1 MKNKLPGFILCLFT
15 LFTYAQSNQVSVRK
29 DSDGMRLMVDG
40 KPFMING
47 MNWDYFPIGTNY
59 SYSLWNQSEDVIQA
73 ALDAE
78 MSMLKNMGVNTVRMY
93 TGVPP
98 KWITYIYET
107 YGIYTMLNH
116 SFGRYGLTINGAWVA
131 VTDYRDSSTKSLL
144 MSEVTRLAQEYK
156 STPGLLLFLLGNEN
170 NYGLFWAGAETEDFP
185 DDEQRINFIG
195 ESRGRPMY
203 KLMNEAAVKMKEID
217 SSHPVAI
224 CNGDLLFAE
233 IVAEEC
239 KNVDIYGVNM
249 YRGISFTDA
258 FDRVKNELNMP
269 IMFTEF
275 GADAYNAKENDED
288 QASQAYYN
296 LGNWKEIY
304 ENAAGLGKA
313 GNSIGGFTFQFSDG
327 WWKYGQ
333 TKNLDVHDTN
343 ASWANGGYQYDFQ
356 EGENNMNEEWFGIC
370 AKGQTNSRGLYN
382 LYPRASYYALQEA
395 HSFDVYASDASLK
408 EIEEHFS
415 NISIA
420 NAVMKARGD
429 KASLLGEGGGKIRV
443 SEIRAEF
450 STFNTG
456 GKMTTTER
464 PDLNNLGYPN
474 KEGFDRME
482 SYFIG
487 IEAKP
492 EASVRANV
500 VFNILGNVAENP
512 INEIFYEN
520 RGRAQTFIAQNGTA
534 VTTNPNRVQVYQ
546 ASYNWDSKYFRLD
559 GFYRTGHYHWGYEG
573 DFFGLYPEAN
583 YGPNIDIYGGF
594 APNGFEIEG
603 KKFLNG
609 LKVAFGPELWW
620 GANPAILLKYTK
632 EFKGIEF
639 TGVFH
644 EDLEEPGSA
653 VSSIAVPQPKTRR
666 ASIYAHKKY
675 GKLGVEL
682 GGLWGGDPL
691 VGREFQVVRG
701 ESGNYQVLE
710 DEVLNSDTWGGK
722 MKLTYEGGRFNWY
735 GQASSRGLVAN
746 AGGDYT
752 QTFTGWRLKDFGSGN
767 VNNVFTGFTYNIGKF
782 QIAPNGMWQKPI
794 IDPIPGDAPAPARL
808 RNILDDPFVVR
819 SNRETRAAELLI
831 TFDPTPGSWMYEWDN
846 DRAEDAELAVSL
858 GFVYWNLPTS
868 QDAAVI
874 FPGDGRVPSAA
885 AGAAPAEDLWEV
897 NARIVSKLSPEL
909 GIIANIYGGTG
920 QANGG
925 SGDADA
931 AVNRKIERYGGTLRA
946 IYKKVKFQSH
956 VKVNDWGPF
965 DYHRD
970 FNLTFPLQ
978 LMADISTSISKPD
991 WFLLPSTQLGMR
1003 FTWRS
1008 LNQFSPRYAPA
1019 YTVDEL
1025 LGTIVPNPTAPGFGN
1040 GNEWEIR
1047 TYLHINLGR

>member
-1 MKNKLPGFILCLFT
+1 MKKILLLFVFSLIGT
-15 LFTYAQSNQVSVRK
+15 FTFAQSESVSVVRDAEGMKLVVGGK
-29 DSDGMRLMVDG
+29 D
-40 KPFMING
+40 FMING

-59 SYSLWNQSEDVIQA
+59 SYSLWNQPEDVIQA

-116 SFGRYGLTINGAWVA
+116 SFGRYGLTIKGSWVA
-131 VTDYRDSSTKSLL
+131 ITDYRDADTKALL
-144 MSEVTRLAQEYK
+144 LSEVTQLARDYK
-156 STPGLLLFLLGNEN
+156 DTPGLLLFLLGNEN

-185 DDEQRINFIG
+185 DDEERINFIG

-203 KLMNEAAVKMKEID
+203 NLMNEAAVRMKAID
-217 SSHPVAI
+217 GSHPVAI

-258 FDRVKNELNMP
+258 FDRVKNELDMP

-275 GADAYNAKENDED
+275 GADAYNAKENAED

-296 LGNWKEIY
+296 LGNWREIY

-333 TKNLDVHDTN
+333 TKNLDIHDNN
-343 ASWANGGYQYDFQ
+343 ASWANGGYQSDFQ

-382 LYPRASYYALQEA
+382 LYPRASYYVLKEA
-395 HSFDVYASDASLK
+395 HSYDVYGENASLAD
-408 EIEEHFS
+408 IDDHFS
-415 NISIA
+415 NIIIT
-420 NAVMKARGD
+420 NAVMQARGD
-429 KASLLGEGGGKIRV
+429 KASLLGENGGKIRV
-443 SEIRAEF
+443 NEIRAEF
-450 STFNTG
+450 TTFMTG
-456 GKMTTTER
+456 GDKITTPNN
-464 PDLNNLGYPN
+464 PDPMNQTYPD
-474 KEGFDRME
+474 KLGFDRME

-492 EASVRANV
+492 EANVRANV
-500 VFNILGNVAENP
+500 TFNILGNVAQNP

-520 RGRAQTFIAQNGTA
+520 RGRAQTFVTQNGNNI
-534 VTTNPNRVQVYQ
+534 TTNPNRVQVYQ
-546 ASYNWDSKYFRLD
+546 ASYSWDHKLFSLD

-583 YGPNIDIYGGF
+583 YGPNIDIYNGL
-594 APNGFEIEG
+594 APNGFEITG
-603 KKFLNG
+603 KSTFNG
-609 LKVAFGPELWW
+609 LKVAYGPELWW
-620 GANPAILLKYTK
+620 GANPAILAKYTRHLWK
-632 EFKGIEF
+632 FDV
-639 TGVFH
+639 TAVFH
-644 EDLEEPGSA
+644 EDLEDPGAA
-653 VSSIAVPQPKTRR
+653 VSSVAVPQPKTRR
-666 ASIYAHKKY
+666 GTLYAKT
-675 GKLGVEL
+675 EL
-682 GGLWGGDPL
+682 GKMEVEFGGMWGGQPL
-691 VGREFQVVRG
+691 VGRGFQVVRG
-701 ESGNYQVLE
+701 EAGNYQVLQ
-710 DEVLNSDTWGGK
+710 DEIKNSDTWGGK
-722 MKLTYEGGRFNWY
+722 IKLTYQGGRLNWY

-752 QTFTGWRLKDFGSGN
+752 QTFTGWKLKDFGSGN
-767 VNNVFTGFTYNIGKF
+767 VNNVFTGFTYNVGKI
-782 QIAPNGMWQKPI
+782 QVAPNFMYQKPL

-819 SNRETRAAELLI
+819 SNRETVAGELLI
-831 TFDPTPGSWMYEWDN
+831 TFDPTPGTWMYEWDN
-846 DRAEDAELAVSL
+846 DRAEDAKLAASL
-858 GFVYWNLPTS
+858 GFVYRHLPTS

-874 FPGDGRVPSAA
+874 FPGNERIPAPA
-885 AGAAPAEDLWEV
+885 AGAAPALDLWEV
-897 NARIVSKLSPEL
+897 NARVVSKLSPEF
-909 GIIANIYGGTG
+909 GIITNLYGGNG
-920 QANGG
+920 QANG
-925 SGDADA
+925 SDPRT
-931 AVNRKIERYGGTLRA
+931 VERYGGDMRV
-946 IYKKVKFQSH
+946 IYKKMKFSTH
-956 VKVNDWGPF
+956 AKVNDWGPF

-978 LMADISTSISKPD
+978 LMADISTSIAKPD

-1003 FTWRS
+1003 FMWRS
-1008 LNQFSPRYAPA
+1008 LDQFSPRYNPA
-1019 YTVDEL
+1019 QIVNN
-1025 LGTIVPNPTAPGFGN
+1025 LGVLVPDPTAPGFGN
-1040 GNEWEIR
+1040 GTEWEFR
-1047 TYLHINLGR
+1047 TYLNINLGN